1 MTSEEKL
8 DLSEVIRQA
17 GVKLL
22 RIAGSCE
29 HSEADGYLLRRIGDS
44 LCQARESLAKVD
56 ARPRAAEARRD
67 PIGGTKM
74 GDDE

>member
-44 LCQARESLAKVD
+44 LCQARESLAKVTTLD
-56 ARPRAAEARRD
+56 QEPLKPEE
-67 PIGGTKM
+67 TL
-74 GDDE
+74 